1 MEEKAFNRLL
11 KEIRQSEK
19 AIEELY
25 RFYYPRAIK
34 HFVPRY
40 GRELSEDAAQ
50 EFFVH
55 LLEIG
60 DAQEYIHN
68 PTGWVY
74 ACIENVIKRKLQLGS
89 RYRYEE
95 EAAAHGTLD
104 GVEDEIYA
112 DQLLKDLD
120 PLEKKIIYYIH
131 WEGYT
136 R

>member
-1 MEEKAFNRLL
+1 M
-11 KEIRQSEK
+11 
-19 AIEELY
+19 
-25 RFYYPRAIK
+25 
-34 HFVPRY
+34 
-40 GRELSEDAAQ
+40 G
-50 EFFVH
+50 
-55 LLEIG
+55 
-60 DAQEYIHN
+60 YIHN
-68 PTGWVY
+68 PTGWTY

-120 PLEKKIIYYIH
+120 PLEKKIVYYIH

-136 R
+136 RKEIASLLHLTHANVRQIYSRALKKLRSDL